1 MKLEKY
7 ISVIRLFQIN
17 KDLKTINIYLFLYL
31 LESPYAKYR
40 KSSILIN
47 HAKRRIV
54 NFLVVDG
61 NNDQGVFF
69 YIRPYYLYFS
79 KR

>member
-1 MKLEKY
+1 MLNIENQVSSL
-7 ISVIRLFQIN
+7 ITIPAESLF
-17 KDLKTINIYLFLYL
+17 FFW
-31 LESPYAKYR
+31 
-40 KSSILIN
+40 LI
-47 HAKRRIV
+47 
-54 NFLVVDG
+54 VDG